1 MVGAAGSGPAPSGRP
16 DGAGDHLPQL
26 AAGQDVSVRTGLGEA
41 LSLSLTV
48 TVTDAAALEAALA
61 LIAGLARLRGDA
73 P

>member
-1 MVGAAGSGPAPSGRP
+1 MIISDSSRQAKTSLCERV
-16 DGAGDHLPQL
+16 
-26 AAGQDVSVRTGLGEA
+26 LGEA

-61 LIAGLARLRGDA
+61 LIGGLARLRGDV

>member
-1 MVGAAGSGPAPSGRP
+1 VIISDSSRQAKTSLCER
-16 DGAGDHLPQL
+16 
-26 AAGQDVSVRTGLGEA
+26 VLGEA
-41 LSLSLTV
+41 LSLSLTVTV